1 MRLFLKLVRAVYFQ
15 GLLKDYEEPERAPKR
30 TPAQA
35 PPQQTQRSA
44 QQQIQRA
51 TAPTKIKR

>member
-15 GLLKDYEEPERAPKR
+15 GLLKDYEEPERSPKR

-35 PPQQTQRSA
+35 PQQTQQSA
-44 QQQIQRA
+44 QQQIQHA
-51 TAPTKIKR
+51 IAPTRIKR

>member
-1 MRLFLKLVRAVYFQ
+1 MKFFMKLVRALYFQ

-35 PPQQTQRSA
+35 PQQAQQSA
-44 QQQIQRA
+44 QQQIERA
-51 TAPTKIKR
+51 TAPTRMKR

>member
-35 PPQQTQRSA
+35 PQQAQQSA
-44 QQQIQRA
+44 QQEIQRA
-51 TAPTKIKR
+51 TAPTKMKR

>member
-1 MRLFLKLVRAVYFQ
+1 MRVFLKLVRAVYFQ
-15 GLLKDYEEPERAPKR
+15 GLLKDYEESERAPKR

-35 PPQQTQRSA
+35 PQQAQQSA

-51 TAPTKIKR
+51 TAPTRIKR

>member
-35 PPQQTQRSA
+35 PQQAQQSA

-51 TAPTKIKR
+51 IAPTRMKR

>member
-15 GLLKDYEEPERAPKR
+15 GLLKDYEEPQRAPKR

-35 PPQQTQRSA
+35 PQQTQQSA

-51 TAPTKIKR
+51 TAPTRIKR